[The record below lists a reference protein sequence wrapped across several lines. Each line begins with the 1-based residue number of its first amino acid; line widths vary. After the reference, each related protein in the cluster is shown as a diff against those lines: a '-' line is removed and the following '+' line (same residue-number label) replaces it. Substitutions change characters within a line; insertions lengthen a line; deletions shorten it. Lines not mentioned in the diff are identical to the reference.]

1 MHFHTQLKLMYTLRN
16 RAFCQNTAT
25 YGKDIKQ
32 RKCFQTPADLVTP
45 PSNDPTETLPLQGK
59 RMTEDDPPG
68 ECVSPPSLSLK
79 HSPRLV
85 SVASLLKFL
94 FPRLT
99 TLSTKFSLET
109 SHRKF
114 SPENLR
120 SQEVFEKITPCLIQ
134 STHIFSTDIGMEFGI
149 RKCGVL
155 VLKRGKI
162 IRCDGIELPND
173 GIKEVGQEGYTYM
186 GIVELDKVK
195 ENEMKEKTMK
205 EYKRRLR
212 LILKSKLNGR
222 NKITAINTWAVAIF

>member
-16 RAFCQNTAT
+16 RVFCQNTAT

-45 PSNDPTETLPLQGK
+45 PSNDPTETLPFQGK

-120 SQEVFEKITPCLIQ
+120 SQEVFEKITP
-134 STHIFSTDIGMEFGI
+134 
-149 RKCGVL
+149 
-155 VLKRGKI
+155 
-162 IRCDGIELPND
+162 
-173 GIKEVGQEGYTYM
+173 
-186 GIVELDKVK
+186 
-195 ENEMKEKTMK
+195 
-205 EYKRRLR
+205 
-212 LILKSKLNGR
+212 
-222 NKITAINTWAVAIF
+222 